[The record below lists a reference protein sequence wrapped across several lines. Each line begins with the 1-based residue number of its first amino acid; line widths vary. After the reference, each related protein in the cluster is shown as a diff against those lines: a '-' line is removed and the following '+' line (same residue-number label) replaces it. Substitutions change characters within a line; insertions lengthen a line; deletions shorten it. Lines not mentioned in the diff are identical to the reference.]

1 MGGSKAAKKVTT
13 RKESGSQQMKN
24 LVGKGKEFDKIE
36 VPSWRAVIQQRILLK
51 ETLIL
56 EDGLTKLEKSAG
68 DLTKELAPFIVAE
81 WNKSNINFTPP
92 VTISE
97 NSLVRKTKRM

>member
-24 LVGKGKEFDKIE
+24 LVGKGKEDKTE
-36 VPSWRAVIQQRILLK
+36 VPSWRAVIQQGILLK

-68 DLTKELAPFIVAE
+68 DLIKELAPFIVAE